1 MPLFGGPNLDDVIF
15 QLKFSG
21 KQLEREAKRAEKEE
35 KVLRKKVTKAIKEKN
50 IEFAQVHAG
59 LNFTNEIF
67 KLSHHDYQIFY
78 LYGNSK

>member
-21 KQLEREAKRAEKEE
+21 KQLEREAKRAETEE

-59 LNFTNEIF
+59 LNFANKFLNFLINIEN
-67 KLSHHDYQIFY
+67 L
-78 LYGNSK
+78 L